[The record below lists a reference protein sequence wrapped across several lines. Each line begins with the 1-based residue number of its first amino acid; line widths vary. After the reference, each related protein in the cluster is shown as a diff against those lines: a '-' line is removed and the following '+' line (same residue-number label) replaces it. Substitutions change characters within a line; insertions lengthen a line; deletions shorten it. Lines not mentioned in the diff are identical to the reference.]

1 MNYVTTTPNGP
12 VLRIEHP
19 GSANKRIVD
28 MPAIE
33 TDEDQNACD
42 MVKQIK
48 SPDNQDLQPH
58 VPRPG
63 TAAAPATPIDAGIGG
78 DNADSLIERKDFKI
92 RLADTD
98 HGRNTASMLI
108 NKMYGWR
115 GYGDTHEIK
124 GSPDRITL
132 TASDKQFLI
141 GTITLGID
149 SDNGLLADEV
159 FKTEID
165 ACRARGGKACELTK
179 LAIDPSGASK
189 LALASLF
196 HILFI
201 YARRLN
207 GCTDVFIEVNPR
219 HRRFY
224 ESMLGFERLGADRNN
239 PRVNAPATLLWISLD
254 RVEQEIIAQGG
265 TSEREGRQR
274 SLYPYFFSKIEE
286 DGIYGR
292 LLQIG

>member
-1 MNYVTTTPNGP
+1 MNYVTTTLYRPIP
-12 VLRIEHP
+12 RIETP
-19 GSANKRIVD
+19 RATGNRINEVEARFEIGEEEDIMVRRIDPDGPD
-28 MPAIE
+28 MARMP
-33 TDEDQNACD
+33 
-42 MVKQIK
+42 
-48 SPDNQDLQPH
+48 
-58 VPRPG
+58 PRPG
-63 TAAAPATPIDAGIGG
+63 AAAAPATPIPAEFGAGNDDA
-78 DNADSLIERKDFKI
+78 LIERKNYKI

-98 HGRNTASMLI
+98 HGRSTASMLI

-115 GYGDTHEIK
+115 GYGDSHEIK
-124 GSPDRITL
+124 GGPDRITL
-132 TASDKQFLI
+132 TATDKQFLI
-141 GTITLGID
+141 GTITLGMD

-159 FKTEID
+159 FKSEID
-165 ACRARGGKACELTK
+165 VFRAAGGKACELTK

-224 ESMLGFERLGADRNN
+224 ENMLGFERLCEDRNN
-239 PRVNAPATLLWISLD
+239 PRVNAPAALLWISLD
-254 RVEQEIIAQGG
+254 NVERQIAEHGG
-265 TSEREGRQR
+265 TSEHDSRNR
-274 SLYPYFFSKIEE
+274 SLYPYFFSKVEE

-292 LLQIG
+292 LKTIG